1 MNAPVQEAGYE
12 RPESVLRKEKSSP
25 AVVQGIQG
33 HLVKQ
38 LVSAS
43 GQGCAAVV
51 QAGNSTGHES
61 AQSRSAVIWR
71 TRSVR
76 SKTESYCMLHLK
88 NASQR
93 GVTVQVG
100 NRCTAPITR
109 SALNKHDACEPS

>member
-1 MNAPVQEAGYE
+1 MNAPLQDAGCE
-12 RPESVLRKEKSSP
+12 RRESILRKEQSSP
-25 AVVQGIQG
+25 AVVQGSHG

-61 AQSRSAVIWR
+61 AQTRSAVIWR

-76 SKTESYCMLHLK
+76 SKTESYCMLHMK

-100 NRCTAPITR
+100 AVYCID
-109 SALNKHDACEPS
+109 H